1 MTLAEK
7 IKKAG
12 EEADTPEEAATE
24 LRKMLGK
31 QEHTR
36 VWSKYQTA
44 LKGKPKEEQDDFQ
57 NKSKHEKGFEAA
69 LALVKTEVPKFFHYN
84 ESMEHAT
91 SLAKREKWVSEKKML
106 ELHGEDDFW
115 AHMESGR
122 IIYRADPL
130 TPNVWNYQDTGD
142 FEKKNHVK
150 KAQHW
155 SLGQEY
161 EPTAE
166 DQQEWQ
172 SFLKKDNYSHLRAFS
187 KGSSLIKGK
196 GKGKGKTKGKTPKK
210 PRALLALEDGTE
222 DDLEE
227 TTEEEQ
233 WKELLVKA
241 KRARDQAG
249 QAKDDCEAALTK
261 ADLAKRLTK
270 AAKRD
275 TTSKLEILAKKVKVV
290 KDILA
295 KQDQSMPL
303 QKAKQVLVDTMTAV
317 KAAKEESKEL
327 NQVAN
332 KAGSKA
338 SKGSKK

>member
-84 ESMEHAT
+84 ESMDHAT

-122 IIYRADPL
+122 ILYRADPL
-130 TPNVWNYQDTGD
+130 TPNVWNDQDTGN
-142 FEKKNHVK
+142 FEKK
-150 KAQHW
+150 
-155 SLGQEY
+155 
-161 EPTAE
+161 
-166 DQQEWQ
+166 
-172 SFLKKDNYSHLRAFS
+172 
-187 KGSSLIKGK
+187 
-196 GKGKGKTKGKTPKK
+196 
-210 PRALLALEDGTE
+210 
-222 DDLEE
+222 
-227 TTEEEQ
+227 
-233 WKELLVKA
+233 
-241 KRARDQAG
+241 
-249 QAKDDCEAALTK
+249 
-261 ADLAKRLTK
+261 
-270 AAKRD
+270 
-275 TTSKLEILAKKVKVV
+275 
-290 KDILA
+290 
-295 KQDQSMPL
+295 
-303 QKAKQVLVDTMTAV
+303 TM
-317 KAAKEESKEL
+317 
-327 NQVAN
+327 
-332 KAGSKA
+332 
-338 SKGSKK
+338 

>member
-1 MTLAEK
+1 M
-7 IKKAG
+7 
-12 EEADTPEEAATE
+12 
-24 LRKMLGK
+24 
-31 QEHTR
+31 
-36 VWSKYQTA
+36 
-44 LKGKPKEEQDDFQ
+44 
-57 NKSKHEKGFEAA
+57 
-69 LALVKTEVPKFFHYN
+69 
-84 ESMEHAT
+84 
-91 SLAKREKWVSEKKML
+91 
-106 ELHGEDDFW
+106 
-115 AHMESGR
+115 
-122 IIYRADPL
+122 
-130 TPNVWNYQDTGD
+130 
-142 FEKKNHVK
+142 
-150 KAQHW
+150 
-155 SLGQEY
+155 
-161 EPTAE
+161 
-166 DQQEWQ
+166 
-172 SFLKKDNYSHLRAFS
+172 
-187 KGSSLIKGK
+187 IKGK
-196 GKGKGKTKGKTPKK
+196 GKGKGKTKGKTTKK